1 MKKVKKFIFSSF
13 FLIMSVCAF
22 AQVTE
27 DSENS
32 DEFDAF
38 FDDATDIEI
47 SESSE
52 DVLDSAENDDQELV
66 YEDFDYLF
74 EDSQDINLDNG
85 EKPKVAESPKKE
97 TTVKKVTDAVSKV
110 IKLSGHL
117 TADVGYGAKN
127 ETYNP
132 NATATSTTTT
142 TTTTT
147 EEDTFESE
155 GYLDFENYLYFD
167 ATPSELF
174 KIHGSFY
181 TAFKTPYGSNSFS
194 FDLKTIYLDYFLFDR
209 IYISAGKKSESWGN
223 TRIFNKSDYYGTSG
237 YTKRNGPIYTNI
249 LTDASNHAS
258 VQIKIPWTYGNLN
271 FIGMYDYTSKITSK
285 KFKDHMSYAFSS
297 DVVLWHTNINFF
309 TRFYGNNEEDSVK
322 KHPLFGLEA
331 KKTIFG
337 FDIYAQG
344 IASVKDFS
352 LLNKASEGYD
362 FLVWTGGFYRLWSKS
377 NFEFG
382 INLEYQGVNQAAE
395 ITEGFY
401 VYAPSEQY
409 THRLAIEA
417 GSKFGPNKNHKVGL
431 AWNYNLTEKKGQI
444 ALNYKIA
451 GLFPYVQLEN
461 AAVWYYGSDLTQ
473 TDFKLLIALSFDAN
487 Y

>member
-22 AQVTE
+22 AQVAE

-32 DEFDAF
+32 DELDSF
-38 FDDATDIEI
+38 FDDATDVEI

-52 DVLDSAENDDQELV
+52 ETLDSAENDAQELV

-132 NATATSTTTT
+132 NAVSTSTTTT

-181 TAFKTPYGSNSFS
+181 TAFKTPYASNSFS

-223 TRIFNKSDYYGTSG
+223 TRIFNKSDYYGTGG
-237 YTKRNGPIYTNI
+237 YAKRNGPIYTNI
-249 LTDASNHAS
+249 LTDSSNHAS

-297 DVVLWHTNINFF
+297 DVVFWHTNINFF
-309 TRFYGNNEEDSVK
+309 TRFYGNNEEGSVK

-344 IASVKDFS
+344 IASIKDFS

-395 ITEGFY
+395 ITEGAFI
-401 VYAPSEQY
+401 YAPTEQY
-409 THRLAIEA
+409 TNRLAFEA

-431 AWNYNLTEKKGQI
+431 AWNYNLTEKKGQV

-451 GLFPYVQLEN
+451 GLFPFVQLDN

>member
-22 AQVTE
+22 AQVAE

-32 DEFDAF
+32 DELDSF
-38 FDDATDIEI
+38 FDDATDVEI

-52 DVLDSAENDDQELV
+52 ETLDSAENDAQELV

-132 NATATSTTTT
+132 NAVSTSTTTT

-181 TAFKTPYGSNSFS
+181 TAFKTPYASNSFS

-223 TRIFNKSDYYGTSG
+223 TRIFNKSDYYGTGG
-237 YTKRNGPIYTNI
+237 YAKRNGPIYTNI
-249 LTDASNHAS
+249 LTDSSNHAS

-297 DVVLWHTNINFF
+297 DVVFWHTNINFF
-309 TRFYGNNEEDSVK
+309 TRFYGNNEEGSVK

-344 IASVKDFS
+344 IASIKDFS

-395 ITEGFY
+395 ITEGAFI
-401 VYAPSEQY
+401 YAPTEQY
-409 THRLAIEA
+409 TNRLAFEA

-451 GLFPYVQLEN
+451 GLFPFVQLDN